1 MSETLILNKKI
12 NLYAQMCHVFLF
24 IYFGMIIWCKWHE
37 GYIFLVPFSIFEQ
50 FTSVLLLQN
59 FRGHKICHHCENSL
73 TALLFSSNLAPS
85 LPVSRWFMMF
95 LVLRL
100 LLVRPPAAAISA
112 NTYCW
117 FWFCKIQQAFV
128 KLWAPL
134 ESIREW
140 NWGKFRAKIIT
151 LDSIQSL

>member
-12 NLYAQMCHVFLF
+12 NLYAQMCHASLF
-24 IYFGMIIWCKWHE
+24 FEWSFGVNHMGLYFSCVIY
-37 GYIFLVPFSIFEQ
+37 IFEQ
-50 FTSVLLLQN
+50 CTTVTTVLFTPDLQRSED
-59 FRGHKICHHCENSL
+59 FCPHCGNSL

-100 LLVRPPAAAISA
+100 LLVRRPAAAISA

-134 ESIREW
+134 ESIRGW
-140 NWGKFRAKIIT
+140 NWGNLEPR
-151 LDSIQSL
+151 S